1 MSVILP
7 KKIVVHGPFL
17 LKCFRFVMKLMM
29 SILVSVSN
37 TKKTKNKTE
46 PQAWTESLHAANVPC
61 QQQVCI
67 TNTNHKVISYRRY
80 ELK

>member
-1 MSVILP
+1 
-7 KKIVVHGPFL
+7 
-17 LKCFRFVMKLMM
+17 MKLTT

-37 TKKTKNKTE
+37 TKKKNKTKKTE
-46 PQAWTESLHAANVPC
+46 LQAWTESLHAASVPC